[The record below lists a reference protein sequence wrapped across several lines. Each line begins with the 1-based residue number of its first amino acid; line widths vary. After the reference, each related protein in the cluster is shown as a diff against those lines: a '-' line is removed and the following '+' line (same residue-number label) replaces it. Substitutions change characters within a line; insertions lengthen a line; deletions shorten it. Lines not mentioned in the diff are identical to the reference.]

1 MALAR
6 SSDPR
11 QRTVALLARL
21 APQEGYNLTPL
32 AGVRLLRSDR
42 PLARTPVLY
51 DPGIVIVC
59 QGRKRGYLGTVEYLY
74 DAQHYLAVCVP
85 VPFSMETDASAE
97 EPLLAIYLHLDFT
110 LLAAVM
116 LELDALQPPVPTA
129 PASMVSTRMDRP
141 LAGSVLRLLETLA
154 APLDCAMLGPAL
166 IREIYYRVLCGEQG
180 ATLRAALALQGN
192 FGRIARAIRLIHSD
206 YAQPL
211 DVASLANTASM
222 SAATFHLHF
231 RQVTSMSPMQYLK
244 SLRLHQARL
253 LMARSG
259 LQAAAA
265 SAAVGYESPSQFGRE
280 FKRQFGLPPM
290 EEVRRMQNS
299 FALPPPQEG
308 NIYVSSH

>member
-1 MALAR
+1 MTLAG
-6 SSDPR
+6 SSDPQ

-32 AGVRLLRSDR
+32 PGVRLLRSDR

-59 QGRKRGYLGTVEYLY
+59 QGRKRGYLGEVEYVY
-74 DAQHYLAVCVP
+74 DARHYLAVSVP
-85 VPFSMETDASAE
+85 VPFSMETDASAA

-110 LLAAVM
+110 VLAAVL
-116 LELDALQPPVPTA
+116 LELDALQPPVPAA
-129 PASMVSTRMDRP
+129 PASMVSTRMDAP
-141 LAGSVLRLLETLA
+141 LAASVLRLLETVA
-154 APLDCAMLGPAL
+154 TPLDCAMLGAAAV
-166 IREIYYRVLCGEQG
+166 REIYYRVLCGEQG
-180 ATLRAALALQGN
+180 STLRAALGQQGH
-192 FGRIARAIRLIHSD
+192 FGRIARAIRRIHSD
-206 YAQPL
+206 YARPL
-211 DVASLANTASM
+211 DVASLAGIASM

-231 RQVTSMSPMQYLK
+231 KQVTSMSPMQYLK

-253 LMARSG
+253 LMARHG

-265 SAAVGYESPSQFGRE
+265 SAAVGYESASQFGRE
-280 FKRQFGLPPM
+280 FKRQFGLTPM
-290 EEVRRMQNS
+290 AEVSRMQNS